1 MGAFFKGVKK
11 MLIKF
16 TTIPVTKL
24 FNKIDNSLQ
33 FTDIDFTVKN
43 FSDTNIIITISPD
56 TSEFENFE
64 QYNYCYIPKLKRY
77 YHVSWIGLQNG
88 LYIYSLDCD
97 YIQTFC
103 KTILNDFVIISGLT
117 LANSMNVVKLNT
129 IIGQWLVPDKFVFD
143 MLEYTPQES
152 EPLLRKKD
160 FENIITELNKYIF
173 INDVDSDN
181 D

>member
-1 MGAFFKGVKK
+1 MRSKAPIMGAFLKELK

-43 FSDTNIIITISPD
+43 FSDTNIVITISPD

-77 YHVSWIGLQNG
+77 YYVSWIGLQNG

-97 YIQTFC
+97 YLQTFC
-103 KTILNDFVIISGLT
+103 KTIFNNFVIISGLT
-117 LANSMNVVKLNT
+117 
-129 IIGQWLVPDKFVFD
+129 FD
-143 MLEYTPQES
+143 MLEYEPQEN

-173 INDVDSDN
+173 INDVDTDSI
-181 D
+181 

>member
-1 MGAFFKGVKK
+1 

-24 FNKIDNSLQ
+24 FNKIDNIQ

-43 FSDTNIIITISPD
+43 FNDTNIIITISPD
-56 TSEFENFE
+56 TSDFENFE

-77 YHVSWIGLQNG
+77 YYVSWIGLQNG
-88 LYIYSLDCD
+88 LYIYNLECD

-103 KTILNDFVIISGLT
+103 NTILNNFVIISGLT
-117 LANSMNVVKLNT
+117 LANNINVVKLNT
-129 IIGQWLVPDKFVFD
+129 IIDQWLVPDKFVFD
-143 MLEYTPQES
+143 MLEYEPQPN

-160 FENIITELNKYIF
+160 FENIIKDLNKYIF
-173 INDVDSDN
+173 INSIDN
-181 D
+181 DNI